1 MMIVNNAQAMPE
13 YTDGYFT
20 LYDIVDVTEESAP
33 DFPIKKIQE
42 RKFGGASA
50 PIWFRQLAVYDR
62 TRAVLEQTVKE
73 VTMKIRIPLFNAI
86 NSNCVCVIDGVQHKV
101 YNKADVLSRQNV
113 PETELTLVKPEQ
125 IYEVYTHVDQSTT

>member
-42 RKFGGASA
+42 RKFGGESA

-73 VTMKIRIPLFNAI
+73 VTMKIRIPLFKEI
-86 NSNCVCVIDGVQHKV
+86 SSNCVCVIDGVQHKV
-101 YNKADVLSRQNV
+101 FNKADVLSRQNI
-113 PETELTLVKPEQ
+113 PETELTLIAPEQ
-125 IYEVYTHVDQSTT
+125 TYEVHHAD